1 MVNTKK
7 EKLNSN
13 ELQQHAEAAAT
24 LLKTIGNPTRLL
36 ILCTLV
42 QSEFTVGELN
52 ERIDMSQSSLSQH
65 LAVLRREGVVQT
77 RREAQTIY
85 YSLQSS
91 EVELLIGCLYKI
103 YCN

>member
-1 MVNTKK
+1 MRPNKK
-7 EKLNSN
+7 ELNSS

-24 LLKTIGNPTRLL
+24 LLKTIGNPTRLM
-36 ILCTLV
+36 ILCTLI
-42 QSEFTVGELN
+42 QAEFTVGELN

-85 YSLQSS
+85 YSLQSN
-91 EVELLIGCLYKI
+91 EVKIMISCLYKI
-103 YCN
+103 YCS